1 MAVSP
6 IKSLFVERS
15 LSLFF
20 SGPLCTLKCD
30 TVWAQSMH
38 LMAAGKTKRWRV
50 CSEGLLALVLNDL
63 PLAIGAVARIG

>member
-30 TVWAQSMH
+30 TVWTQS
-38 LMAAGKTKRWRV
+38 ASFNGRGKDKKV
-50 CSEGLLALVLNDL
+50 AGLLRRPTRACSK
-63 PLAIGAVARIG
+63 